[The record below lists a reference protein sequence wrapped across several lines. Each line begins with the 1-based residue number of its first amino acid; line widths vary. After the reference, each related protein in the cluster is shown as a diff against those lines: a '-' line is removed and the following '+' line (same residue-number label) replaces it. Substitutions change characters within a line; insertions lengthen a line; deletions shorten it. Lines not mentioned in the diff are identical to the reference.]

1 MPPVELRGRCVCGV
15 YGVRFDW
22 RRWSVFSFSSSLAGQ
37 ADHAGPGAGAGAT
50 AYAAATL
57 SPAACGLLVAL
68 IFASHY
74 ALTGDFWI
82 AALLAAAIAS
92 AMAVAALLTTHRGT
106 CEDLA
111 QFRALHD
118 LVAKNT
124 SDLVT
129 RHDREGAINYA
140 SPAAQA
146 LLGVSPSHLV
156 GRGFTAAMS
165 VGNAARCQEAIAQC
179 LEFGT
184 PASVEV
190 EIAVGATRRWI
201 EFQCSPL
208 ADGEGAVG
216 VMRDVTARRWHG
228 IAMRQAREEAESAS
242 RAKSAFIATISHEL
256 RTPLNAIIGFS
267 EMLQRE
273 LSKQEGAE
281 RHADYSR
288 IIRESGEHLMSL
300 VKDLLDISKIEA
312 GRLSICAEPFH
323 APDVITSSID
333 TLRPAIAAKSIVL
346 EVDVAEDLGEINAD
360 ARACKQM
367 LMNLLSNACK
377 FTPEG
382 GRIELTA
389 TIQQEDLLLAVR
401 DNGIGISPAHVAHLG
416 EPFFQVDSSLT
427 RQLEGAGLGL
437 AIVRGLAELHGGRL
451 QIESAP
457 GEGSCFT
464 LVLPIDAEASVEAS
478 SVDEGPSKEEA
489 GAADDVAGEMTPAHP
504 IALVA

>member
-1 MPPVELRGRCVCGV
+1 M
-15 YGVRFDW
+15 
-22 RRWSVFSFSSSLAGQ
+22 
-37 ADHAGPGAGAGAT
+37 
-50 AYAAATL
+50 

-82 AALLAAAIAS
+82 AALLAAAIAA
-92 AMAVAALLTTHRGT
+92 AMAVAALLKTHRAT
-106 CEDLA
+106 CEHLA
-111 QFRALHD
+111 CVRGLHE
-118 LVAKNT
+118 LVAKNA

-129 RHDREGAINYA
+129 RHDRHGAINYA

-146 LLGVSPSHLV
+146 LLGVSPSHLTQC
-156 GRGFTAAMS
+156 GFTAAMS
-165 VGNAARCQEAIAQC
+165 VGNSARCQEAIAQC
-179 LEFGT
+179 VEFGT
-184 PASVEV
+184 PASAEV
-190 EIAVGATRRWI
+190 EIAVGGAPRWM
-201 EFQCSPL
+201 EFHCGPL
-208 ADGEGAVG
+208 ADGEGVVG

-267 EMLQRE
+267 EMLHRE
-273 LSKQEGAE
+273 FGQQEGAE
-281 RHADYSR
+281 KHADYSR

-312 GRLSICAEPFH
+312 GRLTICAEPFH

-346 EVDVAEDLGEINAD
+346 EIAVAEGLGEINAD
-360 ARACKQM
+360 PRACKQM

-382 GRIELTA
+382 GRIELSA
-389 TIQQEDLLLAVR
+389 AIEGENVRLAVR

-451 QIESAP
+451 EIESAP

-464 LVLPIDAEASVEAS
+464 IVLPIDAEASSADAS
-478 SVDEGPSKEEA
+478 IDEEPSKEEA
-489 GAADDVAGEMTPAHP
+489 RTTGDVAGETPAHP

>member
-1 MPPVELRGRCVCGV
+1 M
-15 YGVRFDW
+15 RFDW
-22 RRWSVFSFSSSLAGQ
+22 RRWSVSSFSNSLAGQ
-37 ADHAGPGAGAGAT
+37 AGSSASPAVDAV
-50 AYAAATL
+50 

-74 ALTGDFWI
+74 TLTGDFWT
-82 AALLAAAIAS
+82 AALLAAAIAA
-92 AMAVAALLTTHRGT
+92 AMAAAALIKTHRAT
-106 CEDLA
+106 CEELTRS
-111 QFRALHD
+111 RALHT
-118 LVAKNT
+118 LVAKNA

-129 RHDREGAINYA
+129 RHDRQGGIDYA
-140 SPAAQA
+140 SPAAEA

-156 GRGFTAAMS
+156 RRGLTAAMS
-165 VGNAARCQEAIAQC
+165 VGNATRCQEAIAQC
-179 LEFGT
+179 IEFGT
-184 PASVEV
+184 PASIEV
-190 EIAVGATRRWI
+190 EITVGTSPRWI

-208 ADGEGAVG
+208 ADGESVVG

-273 LSKQEGAE
+273 LDKQEGAE
-281 RHADYSR
+281 KQADYSR

-312 GRLSICAEPFH
+312 GRLSVCAEPFH

-333 TLRPAIAAKSIVL
+333 TLRPAVAAKSIVL
-346 EVDVAEDLGEINAD
+346 AVDVAEDLGEINAD

-367 LMNLLSNACK
+367 LINLLSNACK

-382 GRIELTA
+382 GRIEFTA
-389 TIQQEDLLLAVR
+389 TVEGKNMVLAVR
-401 DNGIGISPAHVAHLG
+401 DNGIGISPAHVARLG
-416 EPFFQVDSSLT
+416 EPFYQVDSSLS

-451 QIESAP
+451 QIESVP

-464 LVLPIDAEASVEAS
+464 LVLPIDAEASSEAS
-478 SVDEGPSKEEA
+478 SPDDAPFKEVGIAED
-489 GAADDVAGEMTPAHP
+489 AASEVTPAHP